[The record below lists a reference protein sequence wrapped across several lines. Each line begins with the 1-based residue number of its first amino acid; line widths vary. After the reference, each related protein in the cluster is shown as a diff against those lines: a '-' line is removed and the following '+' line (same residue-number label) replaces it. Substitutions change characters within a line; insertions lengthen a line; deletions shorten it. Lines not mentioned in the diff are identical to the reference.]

1 MNSVQVTTGAR
12 LHFGLISTHPSAPLR
27 FGGLGMMLQTPRW
40 QISATAADNFFDC
53 ATKSDEIRTRVQKM
67 LPGIADRTGLPG
79 MCVFVNEELPLHHG
93 MGAGTQLALAVA
105 TAALILA
112 GQPRPISSAELATAL
127 NRMRRSAVGTLGF
140 DRGGL
145 IVDGGLKPGSSE
157 HELQRCE
164 FPADW
169 RVVLVSP
176 NGEQGL
182 SGTKEETIF
191 REDNW
196 MSDSTAQEQAELI
209 RNRIIPAAEQS
220 DFDAFSDGIARYGHV
235 AGTFFAAQQGG
246 VFASERIRRLAM
258 NPELS
263 DLSPVQSSWGPT
275 VAVFAQSDR
284 HATDI
289 SNRIE
294 ASPEG
299 TQLRCHI
306 SRPLNVGATVRT
318 TAPDR
323 SDHVARG

>member
-12 LHFGLISTHPSAPLR
+12 LHFGLICTRPSTPLR
-27 FGGLGMMLQTPRW
+27 FGGLGLMLQTPSW
-40 QISATAADNFFDC
+40 KISATAADSFNGV
-53 ATKSDEIRTRVQKM
+53 TTSDEIRTRVQKM
-67 LPGIADRTGLPG
+67 LPDIADRTGLSG
-79 MCVFVNEELPLHHG
+79 LRVSVNEELPLHHG

-105 TAALILA
+105 TAALIVA
-112 GQPRPISSAELATAL
+112 GQPRPVSSAELATAL

-145 IVDGGLKPGSSE
+145 IVDGGLPPETSE
-157 HELQRCE
+157 RELQRYE

-182 SGTKEETIF
+182 SGTQEETIF

-196 MSDSTAQEQAELI
+196 MSESTAQEQAELI
-209 RNRIIPAAEQS
+209 RNQIIPAAEQS
-220 DFDAFSDGIARYGHV
+220 DFDAFCDGIARYGHI

-246 VFASERIRRLAM
+246 VFASERIRRLVM

-318 TAPDR
+318 AAPDQ
-323 SDHVARG
+323 SDHIVRG